1 MKIVPFL
8 ISLFITLGLIYVF
21 NTPLTVG
28 NSKTP
33 RLGYFLSPQ
42 QGFWQ
47 NAEPDFLDLNETLTL
62 SGLQGNAN
70 VYFDEDLVPHVYA
83 NNEHDAIFL
92 QGFLHAKFRLWQ
104 MDFQCYA
111 AGGRLSEIMGDSANG
126 TNFLQIDRFFR
137 RLGMVAGA
145 EQSLAALEADPETK
159 AFQDAYTE
167 GVNAYISRLK
177 EKDIPFEYKL
187 LDYKPEPWTNLKT
200 VLFMKYMAYD
210 LAGFEQDFQ
219 MSNAKA
225 VFTKMQ
231 MATLYPYGQDSL
243 DPIIP
248 KGTKFDPPAFSMQA
262 PANADSI
269 YFNFKKEKPFTDS
282 IIKPDKDNGSNNWA
296 VAGSKTKSG
305 RPILCNDP
313 HLGLNLPSLWYQMQ
327 IKTPE
332 MNAYGASFPGA
343 PGIIIGFND
352 SCAWG
357 FTNAMRDVRDYYEIK
372 FKDSTRQEYWYDSA
386 WVKTDFR
393 DEVIKIKG
401 KPDHV
406 EHIAETVWGPVMYD
420 KGFPDILNLGKAYAC
435 HWQAQQ
441 GSNEMRT
448 FRNLDYSKN
457 YDDYLDALKGYACPG
472 QNMIFAC
479 KRGDIAIKQNGKF
492 PAKWRGQGDYLMP
505 GENDVYAWRGFIPDS
520 ANIIMHNPG
529 RGFVSSANQYPYD
542 TTYPYYLGG
551 IYPVYRGYLINRQ
564 LNSMQDITVE
574 DMQALQ
580 INNYN
585 IFQEMARPLLLKYLD
600 RSALNGN
607 EIKYLDLYTS
617 WNLQNNA
624 AEVGPSI
631 EKCWWD
637 SLMVTVYSDEF
648 AQTDLPL
655 PWPEKSTLLDGLLKD
670 SVHYIFLDD
679 IRTPQTETLSED
691 ITTAFKKII
700 PVLDKAAKESDLQW
714 GYFKKSGVR
723 HLLRIP
729 VLSRLNLFSNGGETE
744 INALKNFHGP
754 SWRMVV
760 ELTDETNAY
769 GIYPGGQS
777 GNPGSK
783 YYDNFIDDWV
793 EGKYNRLIF
802 VKEEVI
808 KKMANL
814 KGVMIFKKA

>member
-1 MKIVPFL
+1 MRILPFL
-8 ISLFITLGLIYVF
+8 ICLLVTTGLILLL
-21 NTPLTVG
+21 NTPLRIG
-28 NSKTP
+28 DSHTP

-47 NAEPDFLDLNETLTL
+47 NAEPDSLDLTETL
-62 SGLQGNAN
+62 SVNGLQGNAT
-70 VYFDEDLVPHVYA
+70 VYFDERLVPHVYA
-83 NNEHDAIFL
+83 DNEHDAIFL

-104 MDFQCYA
+104 MDFQSDA
-111 AGGRLSEIMGDSANG
+111 AGGRLSEIMGDSSNG
-126 TNFLQIDRFFR
+126 TNFLYIDRFFR
-137 RLGMVAGA
+137 RLGMVSGA
-145 EQSLAALEADPETK
+145 EKSLAAMEADPQTK

-177 EKDIPFEYKL
+177 DKDIPFEYKL
-187 LDYKPEPWTNLKT
+187 LDYKPEKWTNLKT

-210 LAGFEQDFQ
+210 LAGFEQDFE
-219 MSNAKA
+219 MTNAKS
-225 VFTKMQ
+225 VFSKVQ

-248 KGTKFDPPAFSMQA
+248 KGTKFSPAAFSMQP
-262 PANADSI
+262 PAGADSL
-269 YFNFKKEKPFTDS
+269 YFHFKKDNSRTDS
-282 IIKPDKDNGSNNWA
+282 ILQPDKDNGSNNWA
-296 VAGSKTKSG
+296 VAGTKTQSG

-313 HLGLNLPSLWYQMQ
+313 HLGLNLPALWYEMQ

-332 MNAYGASFPGA
+332 LNTYGASFPGA

-357 FTNAMRDVRDYYEIK
+357 FTNAMRDVRDYYEIQ

-386 WVKTDFR
+386 WVKTTFR
-393 DEVIKIKG
+393 DEIIKIKG

-406 EHIAETVWGPVMYD
+406 EHIAETNWGPVMYD
-420 KGFPDILNLGKAYAC
+420 KDFPDKLQTGKSYAC
-435 HWQAQQ
+435 YWQAQQ
-441 GSNEMRT
+441 GSNEMHT

-457 YDDYLDALKGYACPG
+457 FDDYLEALKGYACPG

-492 PAKWRGQGDYLMP
+492 PAKWRGQGDFLMP
-505 GENDVYAWRGFIPDS
+505 GENDLYAWRGFIPDS
-520 ANIIMHNPG
+520 ANILMHNPE

-542 TTYPYYLGG
+542 TSYPYYLGG
-551 IYPVYRGYLINRQ
+551 VYPVYRGYLINRE
-564 LNSMQDITVE
+564 LKAMQNISVA

-580 INNYN
+580 TNNYN
-585 IFQEMARPLLLKYLD
+585 VFQEIARPLLEKYID
-600 RSALNGN
+600 RSGLSGL
-607 EIKYLDLYTS
+607 EQKYLDLYTS

-624 AEVGPSI
+624 DEVGPSI
-631 EKCWWD
+631 EKVWWD
-637 SLMVTVYSDEF
+637 SLMTTVYADEF

-670 SVHYIFLDD
+670 TTSYIFLDD
-679 IRTPQTETLSED
+679 IRTNQLESLQDD
-691 ITTAFKKII
+691 ITKAFKKAV
-700 PVLDKAAKESDLQW
+700 PVLDKASKESALPW
-714 GYFKKSGVR
+714 GTFKKSGIR

-729 VLSRLNLFSNGGETE
+729 VLSRLNLFSSGGETE

-754 SWRMVV
+754 SWRMIV
-760 ELTDETNAY
+760 ELTDSTQAY

-793 EGKYNRLIF
+793 VGKYYPLLF

-808 KKMANL
+808 KNRPNL
-814 KGVMIFKKA
+814 KGILTFKKA